1 MLYSLGLYASFLISL
16 FIQAQLNLRNRG
28 LTTPVL
34 GWMSLERQKKKNTHI
49 IIKLLVWVVI
59 DPDIIFFIL
68 FDFNL
73 WWTDILAYCKNVIR
87 FCCTRK
93 RIQLNN
99 TTIFYVHLVMVFKFD
114 SFKFLFYFSFF
125 KMVKN
130 FFFFFICP
138 YHIQC
143 I

>member
-1 MLYSLGLYASFLISL
+1 MPVFSYHCSYRLNW
-16 FIQAQLNLRNRG
+16 NLRNRG

-34 GWMSLERQKKKNTHI
+34 GWIESLERQKKKNTHI
-49 IIKLLVWVVI
+49 IIKLLFWVVI

-73 WWTDILAYCKNVIR
+73 WWIDILVSCKNVIR

-99 TTIFYVHLVMVFKFD
+99 MTIFYVHLVIVFKFN
-114 SFKFLFYFSFF
+114 SFKFHFYFSFF

-130 FFFFFICP
+130 TFLFICA
-138 YHIQC
+138 YHIQFT
-143 I
+143 